1 MHLFRILAVCIFITS
16 CGGGG
21 GGGSPAV
28 PFALTLASN
37 SFSTD
42 EDTSYSGSFAASA
55 NETVT
60 LEYLLT
66 ETTSNGSLSFSNT
79 ANIVY
84 NPKDS
89 ASYLYLAKIFKIE
102 EDKRQEEK
110 NIKTTLL
117 LDPKNEE
124 AMFLLID
131 MELER
136 SNFSK
141 ADELSK
147 DFKKIC
153 VDMCE
158 KIASIESRLKDFE
171 RKDAS

>member
-1 MHLFRILAVCIFITS
+1 MFTIIAK
-16 CGGGG
+16 
-21 GGGSPAV
+21 
-28 PFALTLASN
+28 
-37 SFSTD
+37 
-42 EDTSYSGSFAASA
+42 A
-55 NETVT
+55 NENNFFNEAKD
-60 LEYLLT
+60 LFEKKKYEDSKFL
-66 ETTSNGSLSFSNT
+66 FHR
-79 ANIVY
+79 NIVY

-89 ASYLYLAKIFKIE
+89 ESYLYLAKIFKIE
-102 EDKRQEEK
+102 EDIRQEEK

-131 MELER
+131 IELER

-141 ADELSK
+141 ANELSK

-153 VDMCE
+153 VEMCE
-158 KIASIESRLKDFE
+158 KIAAIESRLKDFE

>member
-1 MHLFRILAVCIFITS
+1 MKNLILIFIFFLFS
-16 CGGGG
+16 I
-21 GGGSPAV
+21 
-28 PFALTLASN
+28 FAN
-37 SFSTD
+37 
-42 EDTSYSGSFAASA
+42 A
-55 NETVT
+55 NENNFFNEAKD
-60 LEYLLT
+60 LFDKKKYEDSKFL
-66 ETTSNGSLSFSNT
+66 FQR
-79 ANIVY
+79 NIVY

-89 ASYLYLAKIFKIE
+89 ESYLYLAKIFKIE
-102 EDKRQEEK
+102 DDKRQEEK
-110 NIKTTLL
+110 NIRTTLL

-124 AMFLLID
+124 AMYLLID

-141 ADELSK
+141 ADELSE

-171 RKDAS
+171 IKDAS

>member
-1 MHLFRILAVCIFITS
+1 MRHLILILIFFSIS
-16 CGGGG
+16 I
-21 GGGSPAV
+21 
-28 PFALTLASN
+28 FAK
-37 SFSTD
+37 
-42 EDTSYSGSFAASA
+42 A
-55 NETVT
+55 NENNFFNEAKD
-60 LEYLLT
+60 LFDKKKYEDSKFL
-66 ETTSNGSLSFSNT
+66 FHR
-79 ANIVY
+79 NIVY

-89 ASYLYLAKIFKIE
+89 ESYLYLAKIFKIE
-102 EDKRQEEK
+102 DDKRQEEK
-110 NIKTTLL
+110 NIRTTLL

-124 AMFLLID
+124 AMYLLID

-171 RKDAS
+171 IKDAS

>member
-1 MHLFRILAVCIFITS
+1 MKYLVLLLTFFLFSIIAK
-16 CGGGG
+16 
-21 GGGSPAV
+21 
-28 PFALTLASN
+28 
-37 SFSTD
+37 
-42 EDTSYSGSFAASA
+42 A
-55 NETVT
+55 NEYNFFNEAKD
-60 LEYLLT
+60 LFDKKKYEDSKFL
-66 ETTSNGSLSFSNT
+66 FHR
-79 ANIVY
+79 NIVY

-102 EDKRQEEK
+102 DNKRQEEK

-124 AMFLLID
+124 AMYLLID

-153 VDMCE
+153 KEMCE
-158 KIASIESRLKDFE
+158 KITSIESRLKDFE
-171 RKDAS
+171 KKDAS

>member
-1 MHLFRILAVCIFITS
+1 MCAKFFKAKKKDSKFLFHR
-16 CGGGG
+16 
-21 GGGSPAV
+21 
-28 PFALTLASN
+28 
-37 SFSTD
+37 
-42 EDTSYSGSFAASA
+42 
-55 NETVT
+55 
-60 LEYLLT
+60 
-66 ETTSNGSLSFSNT
+66 
-79 ANIVY
+79 NIVY

-89 ASYLYLAKIFKIE
+89 ESYLYLAKIFKIE

-117 LDPKNEE
+117 LDPQNEE

-131 MELER
+131 MELDR

-153 VDMCE
+153 VEMCE
-158 KIASIESRLKDFE
+158 KISSIESRLKDFE

>member
-1 MHLFRILAVCIFITS
+1 MRHLILILIF
-16 CGGGG
+16 
-21 GGGSPAV
+21 
-28 PFALTLASN
+28 F
-37 SFSTD
+37 SFSI
-42 EDTSYSGSFAASA
+42 FAKA
-55 NETVT
+55 NENNFFNEAKD
-60 LEYLLT
+60 LFDKKKYEDSKFL
-66 ETTSNGSLSFSNT
+66 FHR
-79 ANIVY
+79 NIVY

-89 ASYLYLAKIFKIE
+89 ESYLYLAKIFKIE
-102 EDKRQEEK
+102 EDIRQEEK

-131 MELER
+131 IELER

-141 ADELSK
+141 ANELSK

-153 VDMCE
+153 VEMCE
-158 KIASIESRLKDFE
+158 KIAAIESRLKDFE

>member
-1 MHLFRILAVCIFITS
+1 MCPTSECVFCLFFNTEGKVKENFFEKAK
-16 CGGGG
+16 
-21 GGGSPAV
+21 
-28 PFALTLASN
+28 N
-37 SFSTD
+37 KYD
-42 EDTSYSGSFAASA
+42 EKEMEDSKF
-55 NETVT
+55 
-60 LEYLLT
+60 L
-66 ETTSNGSLSFSNT
+66 FHR
-79 ANIVY
+79 NIVY

-89 ASYLYLAKIFKIE
+89 VSYLYLAKIFKIE
-102 EDKRQEEK
+102 DDKRQEEK
-110 NIKTTLL
+110 NIRTTLL

-124 AMFLLID
+124 AMYLLID

-153 VDMCE
+153 VKMCE

>member
-1 MHLFRILAVCIFITS
+1 MRYLILIITLFLFTIIAK
-16 CGGGG
+16 
-21 GGGSPAV
+21 
-28 PFALTLASN
+28 
-37 SFSTD
+37 
-42 EDTSYSGSFAASA
+42 A
-55 NETVT
+55 NENNFFNKAKD
-60 LEYLLT
+60 LFEKEKYEDSKFL
-66 ETTSNGSLSFSNT
+66 FHK
-79 ANIVY
+79 NIVY

-89 ASYLYLAKIFKIE
+89 VSYLYLAKIFKIE

-117 LDPKNEE
+117 LDPTNEE

-153 VDMCE
+153 VEMCE
-158 KIASIESRLKDFE
+158 KISSIESRLKDFE
-171 RKDAS
+171 RKDASWE

>member
-1 MHLFRILAVCIFITS
+1 MKYLILIFTFILFSL
-16 CGGGG
+16 
-21 GGGSPAV
+21 
-28 PFALTLASN
+28 FAKATENNFFNEAKNL
-37 SFSTD
+37 FD
-42 EDTSYSGSFAASA
+42 KEEYEDSKF
-55 NETVT
+55 
-60 LEYLLT
+60 L
-66 ETTSNGSLSFSNT
+66 FHK
-79 ANIVY
+79 NIVY

-89 ASYLYLAKIFKIE
+89 SSYLYLAKIFKIE
-102 EDKRQEEK
+102 EDERQAEK

-158 KIASIESRLKDFE
+158 KISSIESRLKDFE

>member
-1 MHLFRILAVCIFITS
+1 MFTIIAK
-16 CGGGG
+16 
-21 GGGSPAV
+21 
-28 PFALTLASN
+28 
-37 SFSTD
+37 
-42 EDTSYSGSFAASA
+42 A
-55 NETVT
+55 NENNFFNEAKD
-60 LEYLLT
+60 LFEKEKYEDSKFL
-66 ETTSNGSLSFSNT
+66 FHR
-79 ANIVY
+79 NIVY

-89 ASYLYLAKIFKIE
+89 ESYLYLAKIFKIE
-102 EDKRQEEK
+102 EDIRQEEK

-131 MELER
+131 IELER

-141 ADELSK
+141 ADQLSK

-153 VDMCE
+153 VEMCE
-158 KIASIESRLKDFE
+158 KIAAIESRLKDFE

>member
-1 MHLFRILAVCIFITS
+1 MRYLILIFTFILFSL
-16 CGGGG
+16 
-21 GGGSPAV
+21 
-28 PFALTLASN
+28 FAK
-37 SFSTD
+37 
-42 EDTSYSGSFAASA
+42 A
-55 NETVT
+55 NEK
-60 LEYLLT
+60 
-66 ETTSNGSLSFSNT
+66 NFFSE
-79 ANIVY
+79 AKDLFEKEKYKDSKFLFHRNIVF
-84 NPKDS
+84 NPKDA
-89 ASYLYLAKIFKIE
+89 ASYLYLAKIFRIE

>member
-1 MHLFRILAVCIFITS
+1 MKYLILIFTFI
-16 CGGGG
+16 
-21 GGGSPAV
+21 
-28 PFALTLASN
+28 
-37 SFSTD
+37 SFSL
-42 EDTSYSGSFAASA
+42 FAKA
-55 NETVT
+55 NENNFFEEAKD
-60 LEYLLT
+60 LFDKRKYEDSKFL
-66 ETTSNGSLSFSNT
+66 FHR
-79 ANIVY
+79 NIVY

-89 ASYLYLAKIFKIE
+89 VSYLYLAKIFKIE

>member
-1 MHLFRILAVCIFITS
+1 MKHLILIFIFFLFS
-16 CGGGG
+16 I
-21 GGGSPAV
+21 
-28 PFALTLASN
+28 FAN
-37 SFSTD
+37 
-42 EDTSYSGSFAASA
+42 A
-55 NETVT
+55 NENNFFNEAKD
-60 LEYLLT
+60 LFDKKKYEDSKFL
-66 ETTSNGSLSFSNT
+66 FQR
-79 ANIVY
+79 NIVY

-89 ASYLYLAKIFKIE
+89 ESYLYLAKIFKIE
-102 EDKRQEEK
+102 DDKRQEEK
-110 NIKTTLL
+110 NIRTTLL

-124 AMFLLID
+124 AMYLLID

-141 ADELSK
+141 ADELSE

-171 RKDAS
+171 IKDAS

>member
-1 MHLFRILAVCIFITS
+1 MRYLILLLTFSLFSL
-16 CGGGG
+16 
-21 GGGSPAV
+21 
-28 PFALTLASN
+28 FAK
-37 SFSTD
+37 
-42 EDTSYSGSFAASA
+42 A
-55 NETVT
+55 NENNFFNEAKD
-60 LEYLLT
+60 LFEKKKYEDSKFL
-66 ETTSNGSLSFSNT
+66 FHR
-79 ANIVY
+79 NIVY

-102 EDKRQEEK
+102 EDKKKEEK

-124 AMFLLID
+124 AMYLLID

-141 ADELSK
+141 ANELNN
-147 DFKKIC
+147 DFKMIC
-153 VDMCE
+153 IEMCE
-158 KIASIESRLKDFE
+158 KIISIESRLKNFE

>member
-1 MHLFRILAVCIFITS
+1 MRYLILILTFLLVSTVAKTNENNFFNQAKDLF
-16 CGGGG
+16 
-21 GGGSPAV
+21 
-28 PFALTLASN
+28 
-37 SFSTD
+37 D
-42 EDTSYSGSFAASA
+42 KEKYEDSKF
-55 NETVT
+55 
-60 LEYLLT
+60 L
-66 ETTSNGSLSFSNT
+66 FHK
-79 ANIVY
+79 NIVY

-131 MELER
+131 IELER

-158 KIASIESRLKDFE
+158 KITSIESRLKDFE

>member
-1 MHLFRILAVCIFITS
+1 MFTIIAK
-16 CGGGG
+16 
-21 GGGSPAV
+21 
-28 PFALTLASN
+28 
-37 SFSTD
+37 
-42 EDTSYSGSFAASA
+42 A
-55 NETVT
+55 NENNFFNEAKD
-60 LEYLLT
+60 LFEKEKYEDSKFL
-66 ETTSNGSLSFSNT
+66 FHR
-79 ANIVY
+79 NIVY

-89 ASYLYLAKIFKIE
+89 ESYLYLAKIFKIE
-102 EDKRQEEK
+102 EDIRQEEK

-131 MELER
+131 IELER

-141 ADELSK
+141 ATELSK

-153 VDMCE
+153 VEMCE
-158 KIASIESRLKDFE
+158 KIAAIESRLKDFE

>member
-1 MHLFRILAVCIFITS
+1 MRYLILIITLFLFTIIAK
-16 CGGGG
+16 
-21 GGGSPAV
+21 
-28 PFALTLASN
+28 
-37 SFSTD
+37 
-42 EDTSYSGSFAASA
+42 A
-55 NETVT
+55 NENNFFNEAKD
-60 LEYLLT
+60 LFEKEQYQESKFL
-66 ETTSNGSLSFSNT
+66 FHR
-79 ANIVY
+79 NIVY

-89 ASYLYLAKIFKIE
+89 ESYLYLAKIFKIE
-102 EDKRQEEK
+102 EDIRQEEK

-131 MELER
+131 IELER

-141 ADELSK
+141 ANELSK

-153 VDMCE
+153 VEMCE
-158 KIASIESRLKDFE
+158 KIAAIESRLKDFE